1 MKLYCISIKSRG
13 AVSAFLSLLI
23 VLLLMFELININSGA
38 VNSVLTND
46 DRVSA
51 ISMYGYDVLPD
62 AVEVKEIV
70 IPEKFNDVYEKYN
83 QIQIKGGFN
92 LKNYSGER
100 ATLYKY
106 QLRDSAD
113 AEFVN
118 IIICDGIII
127 GGDVSS
133 ARLDGEMKPL

>member
-1 MKLYCISIKSRG
+1 
-13 AVSAFLSLLI
+13 
-23 VLLLMFELININSGA
+23 MFELININSGA